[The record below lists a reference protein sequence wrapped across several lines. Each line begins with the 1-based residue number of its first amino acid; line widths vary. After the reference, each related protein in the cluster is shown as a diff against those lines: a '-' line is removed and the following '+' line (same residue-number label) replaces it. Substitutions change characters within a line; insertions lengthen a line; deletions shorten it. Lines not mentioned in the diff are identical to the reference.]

1 MTAPPTP
8 NGRERARPRGAADSV
23 LPSRSFWS
31 STGRGVRRP
40 PPGQLGVSS
49 RGPVPPREAPVTPGG
64 GASQGHSQATW
75 TGAGRGPPAGS
86 ACLSLQV
93 LGCSGGRGGGPQAQP
108 SRRLATRPLGPEAS
122 APRPELALILLRFT
136 DHPRRGTLFGDD
148 GGDTCLLAQ
157 SARPA
162 WGRDARPALRPRQ
175 DRPRVLVPHTRRPAA
190 CTGTLWEEPPGC
202 EWPSVLAFALWAWT
216 THPDQSPPT
225 ALPGAAGRPD
235 CASSPLCRPPPKP
248 EVPPT
253 AERSVLARKAMA
265 ASSDAHP
272 EPPPAGGPALPQER
286 CMLPPARRGYA
297 RRGLARPPSQA
308 SCPGRGTGVPGPLLC
323 THRPSQRHQGPPL
336 TRAPGTRMAR

>member
-49 RGPVPPREAPVTPGG
+49 RGPVPPREAPATPGG

-75 TGAGRGPPAGS
+75 TGAGRGPPAGF

-136 DHPRRGTLFGDD
+136 DHPRRGTLFGDN
-148 GGDTCLLAQ
+148 GGDTGV
-157 SARPA
+157 S
-162 WGRDARPALRPRQ
+162 WGRAP
-175 DRPRVLVPHTRRPAA
+175 
-190 CTGTLWEEPPGC
+190 
-202 EWPSVLAFALWAWT
+202 
-216 THPDQSPPT
+216 
-225 ALPGAAGRPD
+225 ALPGAGTHGPRSDPDRTGPASWSLTHGVRRPARARCGR
-235 CASSPLCRPPPKP
+235 SRL
-248 EVPPT
+248 
-253 AERSVLARKAMA
+253 A
-265 ASSDAHP
+265 ASGRLSWPLPSGPGPPIQIRAPHP
-272 EPPPAGGPALPQER
+272 R
-286 CMLPPARRGYA
+286 PARRSREA
-297 RRGLARPPSQA
+297 GLRLLTPLQA
-308 SCPGRGTGVPGPLLC
+308 SPK
-323 THRPSQRHQGPPL
+323 
-336 TRAPGTRMAR
+336 A